1 MELKGKNIERA
12 ARIDDVLEAYCM
24 ATGDSLDDGQEEVVA
39 DLLADLMHW
48 AERENLDWLRCS
60 ARAERHYDYES
71 RNPEER

>member
-39 DLLADLMHW
+39 GAAIL
-48 AERENLDWLRCS
+48 CQ
-60 ARAERHYDYES
+60 
-71 RNPEER
+71 